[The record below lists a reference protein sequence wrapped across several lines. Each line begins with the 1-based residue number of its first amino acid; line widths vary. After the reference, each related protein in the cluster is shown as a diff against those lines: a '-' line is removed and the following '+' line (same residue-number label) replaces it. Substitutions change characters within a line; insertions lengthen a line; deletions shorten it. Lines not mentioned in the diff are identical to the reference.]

1 MTVGSCIPIVPC
13 VDLERSLRLWRD
25 GLGFDE
31 TWWEQHRDG
40 KLVGCGIRKGH
51 MSFMLNIRAGD
62 PARPENYEGVRFYW
76 APDDLHGL
84 RARLLELGYA
94 PSEPWARDYGQTEFV
109 LTDDDGFEHCFG
121 VSSETLGTQG

>member
-1 MTVGSCIPIVPC
+1 MPVDSCIPIVPS

-25 GLGFDE
+25 GLGFNE

-40 KLVGCGIRKGH
+40 ALVGCGIRKDR

-62 PARPENYEGVRFYW
+62 PARPENYEGIRFYW

-84 RARLLELGYA
+84 RQHLLELGYA
-94 PSEPWARDYGQTEFV
+94 PSEICERDYGQTEFV

-121 VSSETLGTQG
+121 VPTSQSDKA